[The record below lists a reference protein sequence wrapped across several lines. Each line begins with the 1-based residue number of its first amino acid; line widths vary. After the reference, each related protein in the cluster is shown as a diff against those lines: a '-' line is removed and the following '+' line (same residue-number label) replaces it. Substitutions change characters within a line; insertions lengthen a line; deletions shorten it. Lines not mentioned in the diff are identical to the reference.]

1 MDLRTK
7 RGRAQRSAF
16 IIMLLVVAIVA
27 TVLGIESSI
36 RAIAQGNASAIV
48 IVLLI
53 ACLLSTCF
61 MVGILFGKLRK
72 GE

>member
-16 IIMLLVVAIVA
+16 IIVLLTVAIVA
-27 TVLGIESSI
+27 AALGAESSI
-36 RAIAQGNASAIV
+36 RAIAQGNTSTMV

-72 GE
+72 GK